1 MKNMKIYKNENLQK
15 LIILEGFMQNGLQNR
30 NQRIFLRRTSC
41 VKSYFRYL
49 FDIFR
54 FVIVHRVFEC
64 LICDL
69 LPI

>member
-1 MKNMKIYKNENLQK
+1 MKIYKNENLQK

-41 VKSYFRYL
+41 VKIDFRHFL
-49 FDIFR
+49 KNLKFCR
-54 FVIVHRVFEC
+54 VNRVFEC
-64 LICDL
+64 LICEL